1 MASLDLAG
9 DGVGGDEENKSSKK
23 MIFFED
29 ENKIYLQANQ
39 QQILGTENSAG
50 AQSPMISPV
59 SLRGGPHAF
68 GNGSS
73 YRYRPESLYSSPFM
87 KQTIKISDR
96 SKSNQP
102 V

>member
-9 DGVGGDEENKSSKK
+9 EGGGGDEENKSSKK

-39 QQILGTENSAG
+39 QQILGTDNSAG

-59 SLRGGPHAF
+59 SLRGGGPHGF

-73 YRYRPESLYSSPFM
+73 YRYRPESFYSSPFM
-87 KQTIKISDR
+87 KQTS
-96 SKSNQP
+96 
-102 V
+102 